1 MNNNGFGGGPI
12 RKYKRKGPPDN
23 LFRTVAVLVM
33 TAVIIAF
40 VVVFIMSLTGTG
52 MFAEKKDDDP
62 VQSSSEES
70 DSSEEEEPQPPES
83 TEDPNLIKYHFVD
96 KTPQDLGVGLLQ
108 LINKEN
114 LYDFYNTE
122 TGLHENL
129 YNASDYF
136 YVDNSGFVLKY
147 MAFNAFDLMAKDF
160 YESCDGKYKLIIM
173 QAYRDFDTQKGFFDN
188 NPVNAVPPGASD
200 FHSGATVEVRIYD
213 LTERKVLNPSDMSEA
228 RWIKMNAHKYGFIF
242 RAPAEKKPIVG
253 YTYNWQLRY
262 VGAPHAEYMYDNSL
276 CLEEYLELLSTDH
289 GYSQERLTV
298 KSLDGNTYE
307 VYYVDGASE
316 GTLHL
321 PVPENRPYTWS
332 GDNVNGYI
340 VTVTAVKGEP
350 PASSGSSSSTS
361 PSDPEVT
368 D

>member
-1 MNNNGFGGGPI
+1 MNNNGFGNGPI
-12 RKYKRKGPPDN
+12 RKYKKRGPSGDT
-23 LFRTVAVLVM
+23 FRTVAVLLM

-52 MFAEKKDDDP
+52 MFADKKEDVPP
-62 VQSSSEES
+62 VSSTEESSEPEQS
-70 DSSEEEEPQPPES
+70 EPTSS
-83 TEDPNLIKYHFVD
+83 EDPNVINYDFRD
-96 KTPQDLGVGLLQ
+96 MPASDLGSGLLQ
-108 LINKEN
+108 LINREY
-114 LYDFYNTE
+114 LYDFSQNE
-122 TGLHENL
+122 LSLHTGKEDIWANKE
-129 YNASDYF
+129 YYEVNGSA
-136 YVDNSGFVLKY
+136 FVLKNEAY
-147 MAFNAFDLMAKDF
+147 MAFNRMAEDF
-160 YESCDGKYKLIIM
+160 YNSCNGEYKLIIIM
-173 QAYRDFDTQKGFFDN
+173 AYRDFDTQKGYHDK
-188 NPVNAVPPGASD
+188 NPANAVPPGASD
-200 FHSGATVEVRIYD
+200 FHSGATVEIKLWNVENRNIA
-213 LTERKVLNPSDMSEA
+213 NPSGVPAA
-228 RWIKMNAHKYGFIF
+228 RWITQNAHKYGFIF
-242 RAPAEKKPIVG
+242 RAPAEKAPIVG